1 MPRVAPLTAAHLPPA
16 TAQVFEAFAG
26 GYADFRDQA
35 AVMAHVPPALDHLYR
50 MLMELRAREGVPFR
64 YIELAVVTVSKLN
77 ACPYCVSHHTP
88 LLAVEGIPAD
98 AAAALPSCDHPA
110 FDDADRAVI
119 DYAGLVTT
127 RAWGI
132 RDAVFARLRTHF
144 TEGQIVE
151 LTLRSALAGFFNR
164 FNDALQ
170 IDDGAAEALLHLHP
184 EQDEPARGVQP

>member
-1 MPRVAPLTAAHLPPA
+1 MPRVSPLSSADLPAAVA
-16 TAQVFEAFAG
+16 ETFSAFAG
-26 GYADFRDQA
+26 GYSDFRDQA
-35 AVMAHVPPALDHLYR
+35 AVLAHVPPALDHLYR

-88 LLAVEGIPAD
+88 LLEVEGVPTEAV
-98 AAAALPSCDHPA
+98 AVLPESDHPA

-119 DYAGLVTT
+119 DYARLVTV

-132 RDAVFARLRTHF
+132 RDQVFDALRRHF
-144 TEGQIVE
+144 TEAQIVE

-184 EQDEPARGVQP
+184 RSDTAAGEQP